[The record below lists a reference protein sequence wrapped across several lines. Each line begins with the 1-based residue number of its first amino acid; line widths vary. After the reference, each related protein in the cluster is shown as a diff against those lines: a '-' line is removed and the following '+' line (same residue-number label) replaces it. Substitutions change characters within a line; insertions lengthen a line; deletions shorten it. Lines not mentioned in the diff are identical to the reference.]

1 MEVLMGKNTAVV
13 PGEGHEVFVR
23 RMIDAGRFA
32 FVSEAIRTG
41 MDALM
46 ERDAAVER

>member
-1 MEVLMGKNTAVV
+1 MEVLMGMNTSVV
-13 PGEGHEVFVR
+13 LGEGHEAFVR

-32 FVSEAIRTG
+32 SVSEAIRTG